1 MQSPVWSG
9 LVWSISATKSLNKL
23 EGNYLDQNEGT
34 RLTQT
39 KTNLKPETR
48 LFARNRNPHP
58 ELKLICH
65 CKGDSTAA
73 ELSLTRPLPKQ
84 KQSSNKNPSYCEQP
98 ASKALLGGSGARKRN
113 ASVLK
118 LCLINITRLSTFM
131 ASTHREV
138 GEKAR
143 GCKKGKL
150 FQSKKI
156 QRGRRVSFEVSNTV
170 LQKLYFNMQLK
181 WFYMNKFWWSILI
194 Q

>member
-9 LVWSISATKSLNKL
+9 LVWSISATKSLDKL
-23 EGNYLDQNEGT
+23 DGNYLDQNEGT
-34 RLTQT
+34 WLTET
-39 KTNLKPETR
+39 KTNLKPETG

-65 CKGDSTAA
+65 FKGDSTDD

-84 KQSSNKNPSYCEQP
+84 KQSNNKNPSYCEQP
-98 ASKALLGGSGARKRN
+98 ASKALLGGSGVRKRN

-131 ASTHREV
+131 VIAHREV

-143 GCKKGKL
+143 GCKRENL
-150 FQSKKI
+150 
-156 QRGRRVSFEVSNTV
+156 E
-170 LQKLYFNMQLK
+170 
-181 WFYMNKFWWSILI
+181 
-194 Q
+194 

>member
-118 LCLINITRLSTFM
+118 LCLINITRFSTFM

-170 LQKLYFNMQLK
+170 LQKLYFNMQLM
-181 WFYMNKFWWSILI
+181 WFYMNKFWW
-194 Q
+194 